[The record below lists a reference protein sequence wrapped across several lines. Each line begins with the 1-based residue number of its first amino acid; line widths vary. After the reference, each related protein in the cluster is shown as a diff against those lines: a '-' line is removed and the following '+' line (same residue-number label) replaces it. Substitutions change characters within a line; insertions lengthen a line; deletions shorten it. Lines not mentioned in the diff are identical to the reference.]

1 MAFIA
6 RSIAVARTD
15 RNSLTLCYPQRFSF
29 AAWQC
34 ARRAGGGQQRMT
46 VSGTDGDSTPRG
58 GSLLSLAPRKP
69 ARRAPALNP
78 MLAALARTPEPPAER
93 PQAPLPEEDTATK
106 AEASVESVA
115 AEEPAAVEESKVE
128 DAPTEEVGAEDV
140 PAGSAPKTELS
151 PAAETSE
158 TAKGLVARLRRQF
171 VEGLPDGRAGEVKT
185 STKTAEP
192 NATPRRSALD
202 EVRFRL
208 SEFRTEILVRAAG
221 RGKPSRRE

>member
-1 MAFIA
+1 
-6 RSIAVARTD
+6 
-15 RNSLTLCYPQRFSF
+15 
-29 AAWQC
+29 
-34 ARRAGGGQQRMT
+34 MT

-93 PQAPLPEEDTATK
+93 PQAPLPEEDAAAT

-128 DAPTEEVGAEDV
+128 DAPTEEVRAEDVLAEDV
-140 PAGSAPKTELS
+140 PAESAPKTEPS

>member
-1 MAFIA
+1 
-6 RSIAVARTD
+6 
-15 RNSLTLCYPQRFSF
+15 
-29 AAWQC
+29 
-34 ARRAGGGQQRMT
+34 MT

-93 PQAPLPEEDTATK
+93 PQAPLPEEDAAAT

-115 AEEPAAVEESKVE
+115 PEEAAAVEESKVE
-128 DAPTEEVGAEDV
+128 DAPTEEVRAEEVGAEEVRSEAV
-140 PAGSAPKTELS
+140 PAESAPKTELS